1 MKWDAGRG
9 VYRCRRQVNKRE
21 YRASFR
27 RKPDAEE
34 WERNMD
40 RRTAGLDPLPRIVTL
55 QEAWDL
61 YKAGLR
67 EAGSPET
74 TLRYYRVKYA
84 RLEEH
89 LSGGTVLNR
98 LTHVDVQDYIL
109 ARRRAR
115 RPAGNRTLRAE
126 LALLYRMTV
135 RAGEAHECEIVPAW
149 RMPRLRVVE
158 RHRQV
163 PEPEEMARLW
173 HELHGPAQVAVG
185 LCLFTGM
192 RASEAMRAHTRDLSL
207 RDKVLLLRERKTND
221 EHVVPIVDTL
231 AVLLPSSGP
240 LVAATEAAVR
250 SALVRA
256 SARAGTR
263 TWSGPGLGRATFS
276 TWAVRYGGFTQE
288 QVADALGHRTPGSAT
303 PGYIR
308 AQAVEPVRRPMARLV
323 ERVLLEAVAG
333 LQPEA
338 RSAEIP
344 ATISAAL
351 SSTPNDTRVRK
362 PPGSILYLLAQLLK
376 PLD

>member
-74 TLRYYRVKYA
+74 TLRYYEVKYA
-84 RLEEH
+84 RLEGH
-89 LSGGTVLNR
+89 LSGVAILNR
-98 LTHVDVQDYIL
+98 LTGTDIQGYIL
-109 ARRRAR
+109 RRRQGS

-173 HELHGPAQVAVG
+173 HELRGPAQVAVG

-221 EHVVPIVDTL
+221 EHVVPVVDTL
-231 AVLLPSSGP
+231 AVLLPPSGP

-263 TWSGPGLGRATFS
+263 KWSGPGLGRATFS

-288 QVADALGHRTPGSAT
+288 QVADALGHRTSGTAT

-308 AQAVEPVRRPMARLV
+308 AQAVEPTRRPMAQLV
-323 ERVLLEAVAG
+323 ERVLLGALAG
-333 LQPEA
+333 HQVQGDTEGRPTTH
-338 RSAEIP
+338 R
-344 ATISAAL
+344 L
-351 SSTPNDTRVRK
+351 SWGL
-362 PPGSILYLLAQLLK
+362 PGTSMGRGQF
-376 PLD
+376 

>member
-1 MKWDAGRG
+1 MRWDVERG

-40 RRTAGLDPLPRIVTL
+40 RRTAGLASLPRIVTL
-55 QEAWDL
+55 QEAWNL
-61 YKAGLR
+61 YKTGLR
-67 EAGSPET
+67 DAGSPET
-74 TLRYYRVKYA
+74 TLRYYKVKYT

-89 LSGGTVLNR
+89 FLGVAILNR
-98 LTHVDVQDYIL
+98 LTGTDIQGYVLH
-109 ARRRAR
+109 RRQGT
-115 RPAGNRTLRAE
+115 RPVGNRTLRAE

-173 HELHGPAQVAVG
+173 HELRGPARVAVG

-221 EHVVPIVDTL
+221 EHVVPVVDTL
-231 AVLLPSSGP
+231 AALLPLSGS

-288 QVADALGHRTPGSAT
+288 QVADALGHRTSGTAT

-308 AQAVEPVRRPMARLV
+308 AQAVEPVRRPMAQLV
-323 ERVLLEAVAG
+323 ERVLLGALAG
-333 LQPEA
+333 HRAWGDTEE
-338 RSAEIP
+338 R
-344 ATISAAL
+344 ATTDRL
-351 SSTPNDTRVRK
+351 SWSLPGASTGR
-362 PPGSILYLLAQLLK
+362 GQF
-376 PLD
+376 